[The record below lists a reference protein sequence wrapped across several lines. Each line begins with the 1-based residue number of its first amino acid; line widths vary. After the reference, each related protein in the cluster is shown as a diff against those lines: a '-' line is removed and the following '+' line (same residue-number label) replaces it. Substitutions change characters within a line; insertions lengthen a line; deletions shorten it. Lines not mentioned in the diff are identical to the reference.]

1 MERPA
6 IIILILVLGIL
17 LPIIPAQAYFENA
30 NFVITKSE
38 ISPVPAE
45 PGRDLLLEVMIENQG
60 QSEARNVSIE
70 IRPDSPILLKN
81 ENERMINKESIC
93 ASCQLSETYHLYV
106 DPRAVSGA
114 YEIEI
119 AVTKGGDTA
128 STTKTIGVAIRG
140 KPQLTL
146 SNVKINPAIITPEGS
161 FTLDFSLENKGTGV
175 ASAVNVKALLDDV
188 PFIPVGTNS
197 LVIEKVEPG
206 SSEKMQYRFLVKKS
220 AVPGGYSLPVMMSYD
235 GGNNL
240 NFSSKESV
248 GINVVGEAK
257 PGVANVKTDPN
268 KIVAGND
275 VTIMITVENTGTG
288 DAKSV
293 KVDIADLPF
302 PGTKTAFLGKIA
314 PGDDAPAIFN
324 LNANWAGDYRYNLT
338 IQYEDDLYG
347 RHEYR
352 QDLNLVVY
360 SRMDGKS
367 SNIAIGLA
375 GAIAVVGIGYFVYTR
390 RLKRKSS

>member
-17 LPIIPAQAYFENA
+17 PVIQAQAYFENA

-45 PGRDLLLEVMIENQG
+45 PGRDLLLEVTIKNQG

-70 IRPDSPILLKN
+70 IKPDSPILLKN
-81 ENERMINKESIC
+81 ENERVISKESIC

-119 AVTKGGDTA
+119 TATREGEAA
-128 STTKTIGVAIRG
+128 STTKTIGVTVRG

-146 SNVKINPAIITPEGS
+146 SNVKINPAIITPDGN
-161 FTLDFSLENKGTGV
+161 FTLDFSLENRGTGM
-175 ASAVNVKALLDDV
+175 ASAVNVKALLDDT
-188 PFIPVGTNS
+188 PFIPIGTNS
-197 LVIEKVEPG
+197 QVMEKLEPG
-206 SSEKMQYRFLVKKS
+206 SSEKMQYLFLVKKS
-220 AVPGGYSLPVMMSYD
+220 AVPGGYSLPMTMSYE
-235 GGNNL
+235 GENNL

-275 VTIMITVENTGTG
+275 VTMMITVENTGTG

-293 KVDIADLPF
+293 KADITGLPF
-302 PGTKTAFLGKIA
+302 PGTKTAFLGKIE

-324 LNANWAGDYRYNLT
+324 LQAGGAGNYKYNLT

-347 RHEYR
+347 RHEYS

-360 SRMDGKS
+360 SRIDGKS
-367 SNIAIGLA
+367 SNMAL
-375 GAIAVVGIGYFVYTR
+375 GAIAIAAVGIAYFVYTR
-390 RLKRKSS
+390 RLKRKSL